1 MNIENKAMSIRLPAD
16 VHRRLRALYVETGQ
30 SMNSMVNEAVQQ
42 WLDRREAEKK
52 TERKRSR

>member
-1 MNIENKAMSIRLPAD
+1 MNTEDKAMSIRLPAE

-42 WLDRREAEKK
+42 WLDRREAEEK
-52 TERKRSR
+52 T